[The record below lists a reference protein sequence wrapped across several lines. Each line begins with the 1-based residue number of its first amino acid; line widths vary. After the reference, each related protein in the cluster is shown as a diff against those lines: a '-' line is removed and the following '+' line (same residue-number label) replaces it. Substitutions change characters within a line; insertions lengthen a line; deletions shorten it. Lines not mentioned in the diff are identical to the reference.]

1 MRKFIILMS
10 CLMTLLGITHS
21 ARALSSNE
29 AEDLA
34 DLTAVFIYLKYDCG
48 YSQIPDREIERAI
61 VYFAKSNKWDL
72 SNYNTEKMTTLN
84 KASYNDLKGI
94 PLTSEF
100 KCQSLARD
108 SLGLFAYVK

>member
-1 MRKFIILMS
+1 MQKFILMS
-10 CLMTLLGITHS
+10 CLMMLLGLTNT
-21 ARALSSNE
+21 AKALSTNE

-72 SNYNTEKMTTLN
+72 GNYNSDKMSKLN
-84 KASYNDLKGI
+84 KESYDDLKSI
-94 PLTSEF
+94 PLTQEF

>member
-1 MRKFIILMS
+1 MRKFTVIFYLI
-10 CLMTLLGITHS
+10 TLLGITHS
-21 ARALSSNE
+21 ARALSTNE

-61 VYFAKSNKWDL
+61 VYFARSNKWDL
-72 SNYNTEKMTTLN
+72 GDYDSSKMTQLN
-84 KASYNDLKGI
+84 KESYNDLKGI
-94 PLTSEF
+94 PLSQEF

>member
-1 MRKFIILMS
+1 MQKFILISYFM
-10 CLMTLLGITHS
+10 MLLGVTHS
-21 ARALSSNE
+21 ARALAPNE

-48 YSQIPDREIERAI
+48 YTQIPDREIERAI

-72 SNYNTEKMTTLN
+72 SNYNSNKMSKLN
-84 KASYNDLKGI
+84 KESYDDLKGI
-94 PLTSEF
+94 PLAQDF

>member
-1 MRKFIILMS
+1 MRKFIVMS
-10 CLMTLLGITHS
+10 CLMTLLGITQP
-21 ARALSSNE
+21 ARALSPNE

-34 DLTAVFIYLKYDCG
+34 DLTAVFLYLKYDCG

-61 VYFAKSNKWDL
+61 VYFANSNKWDL
-72 SNYNTEKMTTLN
+72 SDYNSTKMTELN
-84 KASYNDLKGI
+84 KESYNDLKGI
-94 PLTSEF
+94 PLEQDF

>member
-1 MRKFIILMS
+1 MRKFILMS
-10 CLMTLLGITHS
+10 CLMTLLGITNS
-21 ARALSSNE
+21 ARALSTNE

-72 SNYNTEKMTTLN
+72 SNYNAEKMTVLN
-84 KASYNDLKGI
+84 KESYSDLKGI
-94 PLTSEF
+94 PLTTEF

>member
-1 MRKFIILMS
+1 MRKFILMS
-10 CLMTLLGITHS
+10 CLMTLLGITNS
-21 ARALSSNE
+21 SRALSNNE

-72 SNYNTEKMTTLN
+72 SNYNSEKMTVLN
-84 KASYNDLKGI
+84 KESYKDLKGI
-94 PLTSEF
+94 PLTTEF

-108 SLGLFAYVK
+108 SLSLFAYVK

>member
-1 MRKFIILMS
+1 MM
-10 CLMTLLGITHS
+10 LLGLTNT
-21 ARALSSNE
+21 AKALSTNE

-72 SNYNTEKMTTLN
+72 ENYNSDKMSKLN
-84 KASYNDLKGI
+84 KESYDDLKGI
-94 PLTSEF
+94 PLTQEF

>member
-1 MRKFIILMS
+1 MRKFTLIFYII
-10 CLMTLLGITHS
+10 TLLGVTHS
-21 ARALSSNE
+21 ARALSSSE

-61 VYFAKSNKWDL
+61 IYFARSNKWDL
-72 SNYNTEKMTTLN
+72 NDYDSKKMTQLN
-84 KASYNDLKGI
+84 NESYRDLKSI
-94 PLTSEF
+94 PLPQDF
-100 KCQSLARD
+100 KCRSLARD

>member
-1 MRKFIILMS
+1 MRKFTVIFYII
-10 CLMTLLGITHS
+10 TLLGITHT
-21 ARALSSNE
+21 ARALSPNE

-48 YSQIPDREIERAI
+48 YTQIPDREIERAI
-61 VYFAKSNKWDL
+61 VYFARSNKWDL
-72 SNYNTEKMTTLN
+72 GDYDSAKMTKLN
-84 KASYNDLKGI
+84 KESYNDLKGI
-94 PLTSEF
+94 PLAQDF

>member
-1 MRKFIILMS
+1 MS
-10 CLMTLLGITHS
+10 CLMTLLGITNS
-21 ARALSSNE
+21 SRALSNNE

-72 SNYNTEKMTTLN
+72 SNYHSEKMTVLN
-84 KASYNDLKGI
+84 KESYKDLKGI
-94 PLTSEF
+94 PLTTEF

>member
-1 MRKFIILMS
+1 MRKFTVIFYII
-10 CLMTLLGITHS
+10 TLLGITHS
-21 ARALSSNE
+21 ARALPPNE

-48 YSQIPDREIERAI
+48 YTQIPDREIERAI
-61 VYFAKSNKWDL
+61 VYFARSNKWDL
-72 SNYNTEKMTTLN
+72 GDYDSHQMTVLN
-84 KASYNDLKGI
+84 KESYNDLKGI
-94 PLTSEF
+94 PLPQEF

>member
-1 MRKFIILMS
+1 MRKFIVMS
-10 CLMTLLGITHS
+10 CLITLLGITHT
-21 ARALSSNE
+21 ARALTPNE

-61 VYFAKSNKWDL
+61 IYFANSNKWDL
-72 SNYNTEKMTTLN
+72 SDYNSTQMSALN
-84 KASYNDLKGI
+84 KESYNDLKGI
-94 PLTSEF
+94 PLEREF

>member
-1 MRKFIILMS
+1 MRKFIVMS
-10 CLMTLLGITHS
+10 CLMTLLGITQS
-21 ARALSSNE
+21 ARALSTNE

-48 YSQIPDREIERAI
+48 YTQIPDREIERAI
-61 VYFAKSNKWDL
+61 VYLAKSNKWDL
-72 SNYNTEKMTTLN
+72 SDYNSTQMTEMN
-84 KASYNDLKGI
+84 KESYADLKGI
-94 PLTSEF
+94 PLDRDF

>member
-1 MRKFIILMS
+1 MRKFIVMS
-10 CLMTLLGITHS
+10 YLITLLGITHT
-21 ARALSSNE
+21 AKALTSNE

-61 VYFAKSNKWDL
+61 IYFANSNKWDL
-72 SNYNTEKMTTLN
+72 SDYNSTKMSELN
-84 KASYNDLKGI
+84 KESYNDLKGI
-94 PLTSEF
+94 PLEKEF

>member
-1 MRKFIILMS
+1 MHKIILFS
-10 CLMTLLGITHS
+10 YIVSLLSFSGV
-21 ARALSSNE
+21 AKALSPSE

-34 DLTAVFIYLKYDCG
+34 DLTAVFVYLKYDCG

-61 VYFAKSNKWDL
+61 IYFAQTNKWDL
-72 SNYNTEKMTTLN
+72 TNYNSLDMSKLN
-84 KASYNDLKGI
+84 KESYTDLKGI
-94 PLTSEF
+94 PLSNEF